1 MRKVE
6 VKGQRLEVRRRKAD
20 VKCQMLGVRLRM
32 CLILGCLGMF
42 VFSIGVQGQAVMA
55 SSKVVQAD
63 ELKTQEQMLDE
74 LKFKRAQVAALQAQ
88 VAALSEQNKT
98 LTDLSAVL
106 RERGDFY
113 KDATEARAGAGLL
126 EAERDRIRRE
136 QIEEYRGEVVRLRSE
151 NEKLRHSR
159 DVRTIFG
166 FAVGVGIGAAA
177 RK

>member
-1 MRKVE
+1 MWKVE
-6 VKGQRLEVRRRKAD
+6 VRGRKAD
-20 VKCQMLGVRLRM
+20 VRSQMLDVRLRM
-32 CLILGCLGMF
+32 CVILGCLGMF
-42 VFSIGVQGQAVMA
+42 VFSIGVQGQSVAA
-55 SSKVVQAD
+55 SSEVVRAD
-63 ELKTQEQMLDE
+63 ELKTQEQILDE

-88 VAALSEQNKT
+88 VAALSEQNST
-98 LTDLSAVL
+98 LTDLSEAL

-113 KDATEARAGAGLL
+113 KDAAAARAGAGLL

-136 QIEEYRGEVVRLRSE
+136 QIEEYLGEVVRLRGE

-166 FAVGVGIGAAA
+166 FAVGVGIGTAA

>member
-1 MRKVE
+1 ML
-6 VKGQRLEVRRRKAD
+6 LEVRGRKAD
-20 VKCQMLGVRLRM
+20 VRCQMLDVSLRV
-32 CLILGCLGMF
+32 CVILGFLGMF
-42 VFSIGVQGQAVMA
+42 VFSIGVQGQSVTA
-55 SSKVVQAD
+55 SSEVVQAD
-63 ELKTQEQMLDE
+63 ELKTQERMLDE
-74 LKFKRAQVAALQAQ
+74 LKFKRAQVVALQAQ

-98 LTDLSAVL
+98 LSDLSAAL

-113 KDATEARAGAGLL
+113 KDAAAARAGAGLL

-136 QIEEYRGEVVRLRSE
+136 QIEEYRGEVVRLRGE

-166 FAVGVGIGAAA
+166 FAVGIGIGTAV

>member
-1 MRKVE
+1 M
-6 VKGQRLEVRRRKAD
+6 G
-20 VKCQMLGVRLRM
+20 ML
-32 CLILGCLGMF
+32 
-42 VFSIGVQGQAVMA
+42 VFSVAGRAQSVGP
-55 SSKVVQAD
+55 SSEVVQAD

-98 LTDLSAVL
+98 LMDLSAAL

-113 KDATEARAGAGLL
+113 KDAAAARAGAGFL

-136 QIEEYRGEVVRLRSE
+136 QIEEYRGEVVRLRAE

-166 FAVGVGIGAAA
+166 FAVGIGIGATA